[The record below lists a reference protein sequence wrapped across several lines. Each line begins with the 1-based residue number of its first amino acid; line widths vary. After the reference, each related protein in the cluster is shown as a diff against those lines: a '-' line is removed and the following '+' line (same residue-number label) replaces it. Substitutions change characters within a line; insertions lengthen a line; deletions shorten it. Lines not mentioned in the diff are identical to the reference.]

1 MPTGIYRLASTTA
14 PWACT
19 SRWVR
24 ALNELGTIDMF
35 RDVDPARLEQA
46 RGDADH
52 IGAVAT
58 AAGINVNLAALYTM
72 RHELD
77 TATRCED
84 VARRYRLPVR
94 AAAVLFQAVVACHQA
109 RFRDMR
115 QLVARAEDLAGGD
128 PDILIGTRAMCR
140 AMRSLLRE
148 DQPGAAHELA
158 TAADAAATSPTL
170 AINPA
175 AGPWLLV
182 RAVDG

>member
-1 MPTGIYRLASTTA
+1 VARSAGLVLWR
-14 PWACT
+14 
-19 SRWVR
+19 VR

-46 RGDADH
+46 RGEADH

-58 AAGINVNLAALYTM
+58 AAGIDVNLAALYTM

-77 TATRCED
+77 TALATATRCED

-115 QLVARAEDLAGGD
+115 QLVATAEDLAGGD

-148 DQPGAAHELA
+148 DRPGAAHERSATSASGSPAKRRSA
-158 TAADAAATSPTL
+158 TAGGTRRP
-170 AINPA
+170 
-175 AGPWLLV
+175 
-182 RAVDG
+182 R